1 MSERN
6 TVLLLKDISEA
17 IQNIFEFTKGLSFE
31 SYCTDIKTKHAVEH
45 NFMIIGEAVA
55 RLPDDFKQIH
65 KEINWRQV
73 KDFRNV
79 IVHDYFG
86 IDNSIV
92 WDIIQMSLS
101 DLLSDI
107 SHILQEETRS

>member
-6 TVLLLKDISEA
+6 DVVLLNDIVEA
-17 IQNIFEFTKGLSFE
+17 IQNIFEFTKGFSFE
-31 SYCTDIKTKHAVEH
+31 QYCADIKTRHAVEH

-55 RLPDDFKQIH
+55 RLPEAFKLQH
-65 KEINWRQV
+65 RTVNWRQV

-86 IDNSIV
+86 IDNTIV
-92 WDIIQMSLS
+92 WDIIQISLS
-101 DLLSDI
+101 DLFQDI
-107 SHILQEETRS
+107 SLIIQKEK

>member
-6 TVLLLKDISEA
+6 TILLLNDIVES
-17 IQNIFEFTKGLSFE
+17 IQNIFEFTKGFSFE
-31 SYCTDIKTKHAVEH
+31 SYCNDIKTRHAVEH

-55 RLPDDFKQIH
+55 RLPEDFKQLNATV
-65 KEINWRQV
+65 NWRQV

-86 IDNSIV
+86 IDNNIV
-92 WDIIQMSLS
+92 WDIIQLHLPELLTDLS
-101 DLLSDI
+101 TIAKS
-107 SHILQEETRS
+107 